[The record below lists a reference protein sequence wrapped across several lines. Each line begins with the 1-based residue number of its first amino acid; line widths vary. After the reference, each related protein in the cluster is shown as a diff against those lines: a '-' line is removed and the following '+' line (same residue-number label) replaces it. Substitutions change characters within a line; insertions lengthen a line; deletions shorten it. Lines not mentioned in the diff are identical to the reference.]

1 MTNPRLKRNIY
12 RILPFGII
20 WLVFGLLY
28 VLLEYGLMGEAKV
41 YPSTKNIYSF
51 KVALL
56 SVPPGSFLMGILY
69 GSIEILLLNN
79 LFRRKKFWIRIL
91 FKSIIYISFIAS
103 LSFLLSSIAT
113 AQRAHLP
120 LFSTE
125 VLDAMILYITNFAFI
140 SIMIYA
146 SVVTIL
152 SLFILEVSDYLGGGI
167 FNNFFIGK
175 YNQPREE
182 ERIFMFLDMKSSTT
196 IAEQLGSQEYFRL
209 LNRYYADT
217 TDAIID
223 TYGEVYQYAGDE
235 VIVSWKMDKGTAD
248 DNCLRCFYE
257 IKNRFRNVGEHYKAS
272 FGLVPEFKAGFHCG
286 KVTTGEIGT
295 LKKDIFFT
303 GDVLN
308 TASRIQNLCNALE
321 TDILISHDLL
331 LRLDVSQHYVV
342 EEKGELPLRG
352 RKAKMHL
359 YSVHKV

>member
-1 MTNPRLKRNIY
+1 MANPRLTRNIF
-12 RILPFGII
+12 RILPFGVI
-20 WLVFGLLY
+20 WLIFGLLY
-28 VLLEYGLMGEAKV
+28 VLLEYGLLADSTV

-69 GSIEILLLNN
+69 GSIEILLLNK
-79 LFRRKKFWIRIL
+79 LFQRKKFWARIL

-103 LSFLLSSIAT
+103 LSFLLSFVAT
-113 AQRAHLP
+113 AQRAQLP
-120 LFSTE
+120 LFRRE
-125 VLDAMILYITNFAFI
+125 VFDAMMLYVTNFAFV
-140 SIMIYA
+140 SILIYA

-152 SLFILEVSDYLGGGI
+152 SLFILEVSDYTGGGI

-175 YNQPREE
+175 YNRPREE

-196 IAEQLGSQEYFRL
+196 IAEKLGSQEYFRL
-209 LNRYYADT
+209 LNKYYADT
-217 TDAIID
+217 SDAIID
-223 TYGEVYQYAGDE
+223 TFGEVYQYAGDE
-235 VIVSWKMDKGTAD
+235 VIVSWRMAKGST
-248 DNCLRCFYE
+248 DNHCLECFYA
-257 IKNRFRNVGEHYKAS
+257 IKKRFEENGERYKKS

-342 EEKGELPLRG
+342 VEKGELPLRG

>member
-1 MTNPRLKRNIY
+1 MSNPRVKRNLY
-12 RILPFGII
+12 RILPFGLI

-28 VLLEYGLMGEAKV
+28 VFLEYGLLGEATT

-79 LFRRKKFWIRIL
+79 LFRRNKFWVRIL
-91 FKSIIYISFIAS
+91 FKSIIYILFIAS

-113 AQRAHLP
+113 AQRVQLP
-120 LFSTE
+120 LLSTE
-125 VLDAMILYITNFAFI
+125 VFDAMMLYITNFAFI

-175 YNQPREE
+175 YNQPIEE

-209 LNRYYADT
+209 LNKYYADT
-217 TDAIID
+217 SEAIID
-223 TYGEVYQYAGDE
+223 THGEVYQYAGDE
-235 VIVSWKMDKGTAD
+235 VIVSWKMDKGSAD
-248 DNCLRCFYE
+248 NNCLRCFYE
-257 IKNRFRNVGEHYKAS
+257 IKARFLSTGRDYKAS
-272 FGLVPEFKAGFHCG
+272 FGLIPEFKAGFHCG
-286 KVTTGEIGT
+286 KVTTGEIGI

-308 TASRIQNLCNALE
+308 TASRIQNLCNELK
-321 TDILISHDLL
+321 TDILISQDLL
-331 LRLDVSQHYVV
+331 TRLNLSQDYIVV
-342 EEKGELPLRG
+342 EKGELTLRG
-352 RKAKMHL
+352 RKAKMRL
-359 YSVHKV
+359 FTVHRN